1 MLENRPQILLELA
14 HSNEHIISAKCDRM
28 HRCNYNTKSQNQTIK
43 KIKVGKQT
51 SRREKTNVG
60 RVSVRLNAEACVT
73 RRGRETW

>member
-1 MLENRPQILLELA
+1 MR
-14 HSNEHIISAKCDRM
+14 S

-43 KIKVGKQT
+43 RVKVGKQT

-60 RVSVRLNAEACVT
+60 REKTNVGRVRVRLNAEACVT

>member
-1 MLENRPQILLELA
+1 MR
-14 HSNEHIISAKCDRM
+14 S
-28 HRCNYNTKSQNQTIK
+28 HRCNYNTKPQNQTIK
-43 KIKVGKQT
+43 RVKVGKQT